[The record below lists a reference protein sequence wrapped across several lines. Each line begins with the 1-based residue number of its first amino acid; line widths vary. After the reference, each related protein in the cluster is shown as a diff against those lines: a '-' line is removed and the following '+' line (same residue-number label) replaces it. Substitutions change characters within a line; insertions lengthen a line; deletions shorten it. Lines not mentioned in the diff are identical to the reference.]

1 MKLRM
6 GARCLVLLGFVIGGC
21 GSDEAKTGTGGGGR
35 DGSAGSTGTGAGGST
50 GGAGSSGGFSGAGN
64 SDAGSDALEA
74 GCGCV
79 HGTCAEGG
87 TCACDGGFAGATCS
101 VCAAQHFG
109 STCQACDCGTRGCND
124 GLTGT
129 GACSPC
135 PIGFTGTSC
144 TDCAT
149 GYFGTSCQPCTCLNG
164 ICNGTNTGDG
174 TCSSCNTGWNG
185 SNCTSCAAG
194 YFGGTCQGCTCQH
207 GTCKDGLT
215 GDGTCSIC
223 ASPWVGANCDKCP
236 SGTWGTNC
244 EQTCAC
250 VHATGC
256 DQTTGACQCELGW
269 SGPSCNATG
278 LGLYWKFDETGGTVA
293 TDSSGNNLTGSYV
306 TTIVGL
312 PTPAAG
318 AVPASMMSWD
328 PASLSFLQGQAV
340 QLSSMDGGVDLSLVK
355 PLNNF
360 SIAVWYR
367 TGTADLDISGSE
379 LVSMGDHYI
388 LRIGQYT
395 TGTAANNWSL
405 EFNKYIFNSETNRNT
420 YAQCWHL
427 ASKEAGTPNFLD
439 GGWHHV
445 VAIASNTA
453 PGTALYMDGAPTVCD
468 IFNNNVYAT
477 NDVIYAGLG
486 QDFFVGRHAN
496 GQTKYDF
503 QGNIDEVRFYDR
515 ILSIEE
521 IRALAQGSHL
531 PP

>member
-101 VCAAQHFG
+101 VCAAQHF
-109 STCQACDCGTRGCND
+109 
-124 GLTGT
+124 
-129 GACSPC
+129 
-135 PIGFTGTSC
+135 
-144 TDCAT
+144 
-149 GYFGTSCQPCTCLNG
+149 
-164 ICNGTNTGDG
+164 
-174 TCSSCNTGWNG
+174 GWNG